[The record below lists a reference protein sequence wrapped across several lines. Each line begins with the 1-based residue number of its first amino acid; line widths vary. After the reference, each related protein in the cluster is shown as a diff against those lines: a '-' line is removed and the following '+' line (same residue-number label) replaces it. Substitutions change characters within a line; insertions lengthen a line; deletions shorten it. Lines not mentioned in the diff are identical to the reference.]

1 MLVNDC
7 VLGLK
12 SQEGSIPGTGIDP
25 SLSLWLH
32 KVATCVP
39 PRDLERTPCRHPCWA
54 ENLLVKVYHNPQ
66 RMQNDV
72 GSAFATQT

>member
-7 VLGLK
+7 VLDLK

-39 PRDLERTPCRHPCWA
+39 QGTSNAR
-54 ENLLVKVYHNPQ
+54 LVTHLACEYA
-66 RMQNDV
+66 
-72 GSAFATQT
+72 GEA